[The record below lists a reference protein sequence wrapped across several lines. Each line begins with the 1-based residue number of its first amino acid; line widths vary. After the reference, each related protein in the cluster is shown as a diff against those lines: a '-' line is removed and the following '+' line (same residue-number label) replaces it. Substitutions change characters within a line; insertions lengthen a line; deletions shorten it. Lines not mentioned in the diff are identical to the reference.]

1 MPTVACHHLAEWDDY
16 PLAKLLACAYSAPV
30 GMSRY
35 PELRELRAA
44 LRALVPTELPI
55 QKVGFVIVQP
65 GEGADIHAHNRT
77 FAAAYCIQPGA
88 PAAAL
93 VVDGTRYIPERGS
106 VTVINPGVPH
116 SIELNEGE
124 SDRVSFVILVGDDPK
139 RLAIDE

>member
-1 MPTVACHHLAEWDDY
+1 MPIVTCHYLDEWDDY
-16 PLAKLLACAYSAPV
+16 PLAKLLACAYSAP
-30 GMSRY
+30 GRY
-35 PELRELRAA
+35 PELRGLRDA

-55 QKVGFVIVQP
+55 QKVGFVIVKP
-65 GEGADIHAHNRT
+65 GEGANIHSHNRT
-77 FAAAYCIQPGA
+77 FAVAYCIQPGH

-93 VVDGTRYIPERGS
+93 VVDGTRYIPQRGS

-124 SDRVSFVILVGDDPK
+124 IDRVSFVILVGDDPK